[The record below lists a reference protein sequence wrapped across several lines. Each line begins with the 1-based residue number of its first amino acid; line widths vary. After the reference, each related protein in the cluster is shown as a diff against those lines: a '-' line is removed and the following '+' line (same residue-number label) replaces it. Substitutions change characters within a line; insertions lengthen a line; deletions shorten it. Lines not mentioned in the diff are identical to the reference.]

1 MKKLKRLMVLL
12 MCSIVLIGAMPMHA
26 WATEPDDE
34 TDDPRDLGN
43 YMADPD
49 PTDLNLSVK
58 TIPKANAGTNMKVT
72 LYLNKT
78 MGEGDITDIYVK
90 PAISGNI
97 SALPFEIVNNSYQV
111 KSIDSD
117 LSSAGDSGKATFNFK
132 IKRNVAT
139 NYYEI
144 PFYVMYE
151 RDGQRMYYK
160 DSVMVYAVG
169 TKDGEVADDM
179 QVNFVLGEG
188 QDTPYGVY
196 PSVMNF
202 AINLRNSGIE
212 TAYDVRADITIS
224 KDASV
229 FPFEI
234 SVANYDR
241 LLGDIK
247 ADQTVQIPYS
257 FAIRDKLKSG
267 YYPLEI
273 TISYRE
279 ERDSQLVEFGKETF
293 FVRIK
298 GNDDDEESGEYDKDK
313 ISKARLIVSGF
324 ETEPEQVMSGEEFK
338 LILHMENASKDI
350 TASNIMFTLTSTDD
364 TFLPVTGSNSVVV
377 DDMRPGDKVDVEMM
391 MIAKAGLEPKTY
403 TLNVEEKFDVDKQK
417 DIAEKAS
424 ISIPVKQVARLNTS
438 TIEIMPNSIEVGA
451 ETNVMFGINNT
462 GKAKL
467 YNVSV
472 GFISDS
478 IQYAEAYVGNIEPAA
493 TGNVDIMLS
502 GIAPTM
508 DDGKVLIQINYED
521 DGGEVTTVEKEM
533 TLYVT
538 EAMPDDFDFMG
549 DGMETMAPVEQP
561 FLVKYMKFIIPAAVV
576 MVLAFAAVIF
586 IFAKK
591 KKLKKAAEEEG
602 MDDEIS

>member
-1 MKKLKRLMVLL
+1 MKKLKRLMVLF

-26 WATEPDDE
+26 WAD
-34 TDDPRDLGN
+34 GVS
-43 YMADPD
+43 D
-49 PTDLNLSVK
+49 PTNLDEYDEEEEDPGLSLSVK
-58 TIPKANAGTNMKVT
+58 SIPKANAGTNMKVT
-72 LYLNKT
+72 VYVNKT
-78 MGEGDITDIYVK
+78 NGTGEITDIYIK
-90 PAISGNI
+90 PAIAGNLA
-97 SALPFEIVNNSYQV
+97 SLPFEIVNNSYQA
-111 KSIDSD
+111 KSADSD
-117 LSSAGDSGKATFNFK
+117 LSSVGDSAKATFNFK
-132 IKRNVAT
+132 VKRNVAT

-144 PFYVMYE
+144 PFYVMYL
-151 RDGQRMYYK
+151 RDGSPYK
-160 DSVMVYAVG
+160 TQKTVMVYAVG
-169 TKDGEVADDM
+169 TKDGETADDM
-179 QVNFVLGEG
+179 QINFVMGEG
-188 QDTPYGVY
+188 QDTPYGVF

-202 AINLRNSGIE
+202 AINLRNSGLE
-212 TAYDVRADITIS
+212 TAYDVRADIIIS
-224 KDASV
+224 KDPSV

-241 LLGDIK
+241 LLGDLK
-247 ADQTVQIPYS
+247 SNQTVEIPYS

-267 YYPLEI
+267 YYPLQI
-273 TISYRE
+273 KLSYRE
-279 ERDSQLVEFGKETF
+279 ERDGPLVEFGEEPEIF

-298 GNDDDEESGEYDKDK
+298 GNDDDEESGEYNQDK
-313 ISKARLIVSGF
+313 ISKARLIVAGF

-377 DDMRPGDKVDVEMM
+377 DDMTPGDIVDVEMM

-403 TLNVEEKFDVDKQK
+403 TLNVEEKFDVEKQK
-417 DIAEKAS
+417 NIAEKAS